1 MKKINAI
8 YTFDDKKVVT
18 SVLANIGNENYTADA
33 SHANFGL
40 LLEDIKNDDADSF
53 VRHYDIRK
61 AFEEYTVGNVSI
73 KGGEVYYGD
82 NRLGGVV
89 VERIFDFMA
98 NGLPVEPI
106 MAFVNKLY
114 LNPSS
119 RAVNE
124 LYRFLEHKNLP
135 ITPDGNFRA
144 YKGLDGNFYS
154 ITAGKLTLLQGKAN
168 DKGQIFNGIGETVEC
183 VRHQVDDN
191 KDNTCSYGLH
201 AGSLE
206 YARDFAQGKMVIVEI
221 NPADVVSIPSDCEG
235 QKLRTCKYAVV
246 EEYVAPL
253 NSTYTE
259 ASSDFNGNTIGKVYT
274 EDDIESDGT
283 QDNGEC
289 GGGCYCRQD
298 ENGNTKVG
306 EKFSDDEDDV
316 EDYDAGWDAGYD
328 DAEENQ
334 PRRNTSDYSDDYQE
348 GYRDGYVEGVRENA

>member
-18 SVLANIGNENYTADA
+18 SVLANIGSDNYTADA

-40 LLEDIKNDDADSF
+40 LLEDIKNDDADAF
-53 VRHYDIRK
+53 VKHYDIRK
-61 AFEEYTVGNVSI
+61 AFEDYTIGNVTI
-73 KGGEVYYGD
+73 KGGEVWYGE

-89 VERIFDFMA
+89 VDRIFDFMA
-98 NGLPVEPI
+98 NGLPVDPI
-106 MAFVNKLY
+106 LSFVNKLY

-124 LYRFLEHKNLP
+124 LYKFLEHKNLP

-144 YKGLDGNFYS
+144 YKGLNGDFYS
-154 ITAGKLTLLQGKAN
+154 CTAGKLTLVQGKAN
-168 DKGQIFNGIGETVEC
+168 NKGQIFNGVGETIEC

-206 YARDFAQGKMVIVEI
+206 YARDFAQGKLVIVEI
-221 NPADVVSIPSDCEG
+221 NPADVVSIPSDCNG
-235 QKLRTCKYAVV
+235 QKLRTCKYVVV

-259 ASSDFNGNTIGKVYT
+259 ASSDFNGNTVGKTYT

-283 QDNGEC
+283 CDDKPNYHNKRDASGKFCKADSTC
-289 GGGCYCRQD
+289 GCQH
-298 ENGNTKVG
+298 
-306 EKFSDDEDDV
+306 DDEDYNAGYDV
-316 EDYDAGWDAGYD
+316 GYD
-328 DAEENQ
+328 DAEHNE
-334 PRRNTSDYSDDYQE
+334 PRSDVTDCSEAYQK
-348 GYRDGYVEGVRENA
+348 GYRDGYVDGVRDNA

>member
-18 SVLANIGNENYTADA
+18 SVLANIGSDNYTADA

-40 LLEDIKNDDADSF
+40 LLEDIKNDDADAF
-53 VRHYDIRK
+53 VKHYDIRK
-61 AFEEYTVGNVSI
+61 AFEDYTVGNVTI
-73 KGGEVYYGD
+73 KGGEVWYGE

-106 MAFVNKLY
+106 LAFVNKLY

-124 LYRFLEHKNLP
+124 LYRFLEHKNMP

-144 YKGLDGNFYS
+144 YKGLDANFYS

-168 DKGQIFNGIGETVEC
+168 DAGKIFNGIGETVEC

-221 NPADVVSIPSDCEG
+221 NPADVVSIPSDCNG
-235 QKLRTCKYAVV
+235 QKLRTCKYEVV

-274 EDDIESDGT
+274 EDDIETDGT
-283 QDNGEC
+283 QDEDGGCC
-289 GGGCYCRQD
+289 GGGCHC
-298 ENGNTKVG
+298 
-306 EKFSDDEDDV
+306 DDDDV
-316 EDYDAGWDAGYD
+316 EDYDAGWGAGYD
-328 DAEENQ
+328 DAENNE
-334 PRRNTSDYSDDYQE
+334 PRRDNSDASEDYQE
-348 GYRDGYVEGVRENA
+348 GYRDGYVEGVRDNA